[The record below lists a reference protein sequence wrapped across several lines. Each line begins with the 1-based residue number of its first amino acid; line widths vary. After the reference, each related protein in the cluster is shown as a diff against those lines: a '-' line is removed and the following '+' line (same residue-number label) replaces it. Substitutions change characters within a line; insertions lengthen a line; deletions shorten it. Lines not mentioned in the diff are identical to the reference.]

1 MTQLVNL
8 LSVDVSNPLIVELC
22 PLLFLGSGLVLNLNQ
37 TVVVTPACTVT
48 MVNYHT
54 NEFVLVRL
62 GLTIGR

>member
-22 PLLFLGSGLVLNLNQ
+22 PLLFLSGGLVLNLNQ
-37 TVVVTPACTVT
+37 TVVVTPLCAVT
-48 MVNYHT
+48 MMNYHT